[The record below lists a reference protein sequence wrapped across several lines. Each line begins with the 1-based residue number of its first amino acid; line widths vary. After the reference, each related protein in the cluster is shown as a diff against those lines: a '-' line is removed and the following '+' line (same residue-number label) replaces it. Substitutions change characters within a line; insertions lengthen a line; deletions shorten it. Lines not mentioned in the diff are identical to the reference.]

1 MMRGGRL
8 FLLQEKD
15 NNHSDHSYNS
25 ETKKKSEPA
34 NADCHITSY
43 VGPASR
49 FLQSRPERLLV
60 APIHEPLPT
69 FLRSSL
75 AFRPSN
81 SQTTQTCSGMAIVST
96 PRVKLSR
103 SIRIVG
109 TVRRM
114 RLRRIE
120 EVK

>member
-69 FLRSSL
+69 FLRSSRTL
-75 AFRPSN
+75 AATSAKSFAAAGRWAPCN
-81 SQTTQTCSGMAIVST
+81 QTMPTARCGFGSINEIAFN
-96 PRVKLSR
+96 PLSR
-103 SIRIVG
+103 
-109 TVRRM
+109 
-114 RLRRIE
+114 L
-120 EVK
+120 